1 MLKVGARCVIE
12 ICVSRW
18 SGRRER
24 LVRLSSWHP
33 NLSKTCVVGAEDN
46 CKQLNDLGVWRGSD
60 WDEVSVS

>member
-24 LVRLSSWHP
+24 LVRLFSWHP

-46 CKQLNDLGVWRGSD
+46 CTRLRVLV
-60 WDEVSVS
+60 